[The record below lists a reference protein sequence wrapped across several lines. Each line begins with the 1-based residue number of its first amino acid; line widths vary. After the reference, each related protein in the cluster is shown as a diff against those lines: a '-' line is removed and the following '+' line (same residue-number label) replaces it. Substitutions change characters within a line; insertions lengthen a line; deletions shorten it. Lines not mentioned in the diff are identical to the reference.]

1 MTGIIRA
8 PRPPRGWTEIPN
20 AAIRDRRLSYRA
32 RGILCRLLSN
42 EDGYRMTAVD
52 LARESLDGRT
62 AVLSG
67 LKELREC
74 GYIVSRRL
82 QDERGRWRTE
92 TYVFDQPQP
101 TGVLFT
107 EVGKPNPGVPNPGV
121 PNPGGPDPIK
131 KDQQNDQ
138 KKDQQK
144 DQKNDQ
150 PPPPP
155 TPSRRAGRQ
164 EEGKRSRSL
173 PDLRGR
179 VEGLAGE
186 DAELVVRVAAK
197 HAVASQLLADE
208 LIGRRG
214 RTGLPSIENVSAWL
228 DRAARGLA
236 AGEEQF
242 AGLGRAWRESRRS
255 RAAAPVEQ
263 AGSRSRA
270 SPEAVAHALA
280 KMPWRR

>member
-20 AAIRDRRLSYRA
+20 STVRDSRLSYRA
-32 RGILCRLLSN
+32 RGILGRLLSN
-42 EDGYRMTAVD
+42 ADGYRMTAVD
-52 LARESLDGRT
+52 LARESQDGRT
-62 AVLSG
+62 AVLRG
-67 LKELREC
+67 LKELRDC

-107 EVGKPNPGVPNPGV
+107 GVGKPDPGVPNLGV
-121 PNPGGPDPIK
+121 PNSGRPDLL
-131 KDQQNDQ
+131 

-144 DQKNDQ
+144 DQQKDHS
-150 PPPPP
+150 PPPP
-155 TPSRRAGRQ
+155 TPSRRAGRE

-173 PDLRGR
+173 PDLPGR
-179 VEGLAGE
+179 VEGLASE
-186 DAELVVRVAAK
+186 DAELVIRVAAK
-197 HAVASQLLADE
+197 HAVAPQVLADE

-214 RTGLPSIENVSAWL
+214 RTGLRTIENVSAWL

-236 AGEEQF
+236 VGEEQF

>member
-8 PRPPRGWTEIPN
+8 PRPPRGWTEVPN
-20 AAIRDRRLSYRA
+20 VSVRDRRLSYRA

-67 LKELREC
+67 LKELREW

-107 EVGKPNPGVPNPGV
+107 EVGKPNPGVPNPGR
-121 PNPGGPDPIK
+121 PDLIH
-131 KDQQNDQ
+131 
-138 KKDQQK
+138 KDQQK
-144 DQKNDQ
+144 KQQKDEQRDQ

-155 TPSRRAGRQ
+155 SPSRRAIRE

-173 PDLRGR
+173 PDLPSG
-179 VEGLAGE
+179 VEGLASE

-197 HAVASQLLADE
+197 HAVASQALADE

-242 AGLGRAWRESRRS
+242 AGLGRAWRDSRRS